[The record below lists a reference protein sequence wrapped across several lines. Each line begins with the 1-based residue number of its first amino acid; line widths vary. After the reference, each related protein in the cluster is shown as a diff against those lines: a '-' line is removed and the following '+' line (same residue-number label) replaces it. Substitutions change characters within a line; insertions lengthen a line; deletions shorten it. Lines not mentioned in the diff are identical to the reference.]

1 MKSSPFSIQ
10 SHLSNFLVRKV
21 LWCLSTKKNNT
32 WLPVHIS
39 LKRALSW
46 TLQEKLH
53 ICAHPHIILYILLL
67 RKARGSSCSCVHLQ
81 YILTETL
88 VPSALC
94 YNVQLYN
101 YIYLQLRYFYLW
113 VYLSP
118 LTPWAWWA
126 SLLKTPIPPSLHLLT
141 NVSWFADKFLQSQSK
156 LTNFGKI

>member
-1 MKSSPFSIQ
+1 MNDWWRVHHSQ
-10 SHLSNFLVRKV
+10 SKVIYQIFLSVKFYGVYL
-21 LWCLSTKKNNT
+21 LKKNNT

-81 YILTETL
+81 CMLTETL

-94 YNVQLYN
+94 YSVQLYN

-118 LTPWAWWA
+118 LTPCAWWA
-126 SLLKTPIPPSLHLLT
+126 SLLKTPIPPQLT
-141 NVSWFADKFLQSQSK
+141 PANQCLMVCSQIFAI
-156 LTNFGKI
+156 TI

>member
-1 MKSSPFSIQ
+1 MVACPYLTKEGIEFNTPRKITYLRTPTYKSLF
-10 SHLSNFLVRKV
+10 V
-21 LWCLSTKKNNT
+21 
-32 WLPVHIS
+32 
-39 LKRALSW
+39 
-46 TLQEKLH
+46 
-53 ICAHPHIILYILLL
+53 YLL

-113 VYLSP
+113 VYLLP

-126 SLLKTPIPPSLHLLT
+126 LLLKLQSLPSLHLLT

>member
-94 YNVQLYN
+94 YNVQLYI
-101 YIYLQLRYFYLW
+101 YIFNWDTFICGCTCHLLHLAHDEPHYWKLQ
-113 VYLSP
+113 
-118 LTPWAWWA
+118 
-126 SLLKTPIPPSLHLLT
+126 SLPSLHLLT